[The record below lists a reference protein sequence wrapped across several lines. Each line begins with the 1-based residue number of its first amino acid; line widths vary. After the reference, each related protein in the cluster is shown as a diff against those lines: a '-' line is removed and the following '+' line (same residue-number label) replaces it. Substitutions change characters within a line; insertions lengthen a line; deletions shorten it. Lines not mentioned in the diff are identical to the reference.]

1 MVEKQRLGKGLGA
14 LIPLP
19 EVAVSEVSKVPLQGP
34 WTAALISTDTAAAHD
49 VAMTSIPSREEVTR
63 RVRDQLGPDS
73 IVGRVMAL
81 LPTIQTEVGRGNSD
95 VIIVAYGR
103 NRPGILAAIAGVLA
117 DHKCDIVDIKHTLRE
132 GQFVLT
138 LAVAAGSAISS
149 RELQSALAQ
158 PAAEFGI
165 QISVLDGAA
174 NESVR

>member
-1 MVEKQRLGKGLGA
+1 
-14 LIPLP
+14 
-19 EVAVSEVSKVPLQGP
+19 
-34 WTAALISTDTAAAHD
+34 
-49 VAMTSIPSREEVTR
+49 MTSIPSREEVTR
-63 RVRDQLGPDS
+63 RVRDQLGPDSSEEMVVS

-103 NRPGILAAIAGVLA
+103 NRSGILAAIAGVLA

-132 GQFVLT
+132 GQFALT

>member
-1 MVEKQRLGKGLGA
+1 
-14 LIPLP
+14 
-19 EVAVSEVSKVPLQGP
+19 
-34 WTAALISTDTAAAHD
+34 
-49 VAMTSIPSREEVTR
+49 MTSIPSREEVTR
-63 RVRDQLGPDS
+63 RVRDQLGPDSSEEMVAS

-103 NRPGILAAIAGVLA
+103 NRSGILAAIAGVLA
-117 DHKCDIVDIKHTLRE
+117 DHKCDIVDIKHTLQE
-132 GQFVLT
+132 GQFALT
-138 LAVAAGSAISS
+138 LAVVAGSSISS

-174 NESVR
+174 NESVH

>member
-1 MVEKQRLGKGLGA
+1 
-14 LIPLP
+14 
-19 EVAVSEVSKVPLQGP
+19 
-34 WTAALISTDTAAAHD
+34 
-49 VAMTSIPSREEVTR
+49 MTSIPSREEVTR
-63 RVRDQLGPDS
+63 RVRDQLGPDSSEEMVAS

-95 VIIVAYGR
+95 VIIVVYGR
-103 NRPGILAAIAGVLA
+103 NRPGILAAIAGVLS

-132 GQFVLT
+132 GQFALT
-138 LAVAAGSAISS
+138 LAVAACSAISS

-165 QISVLDGAA
+165 QISVLGGAA